1 MTSSADC
8 EGYSRRVMIITL
20 SGVWKSFG
28 ARDLFRDAN
37 LQVRARDRVALVGP
51 NGSGKTTLVE
61 MLMGLQAPDSGDIS
75 IASDVVLGYL
85 PQETDDLRGRTL
97 LEEVLSV
104 GSQVTDAGH
113 RMKVLEHEMA
123 ELPPGEERDRLVR
136 EYGAMQDRFTALGGY
151 SLEAEA
157 KKILGGLAFP
167 EADFDRRTETFSG
180 GWLMRIALAKLLL
193 SKPDLLMLDEPTNH
207 LDVESVEWLER
218 FLVAYEGAILL
229 ISHDRDF
236 MNTIATKVVEIEGAQ
251 LISYTGDYE
260 AFVHQREQVALQRE
274 AAAKHHARERAQTE
288 LFISRFRY
296 KASKARQV
304 QSRIKSLERAGR
316 VEPVAKSRRN
326 MKLSFPKPPPAS
338 RVVLELDRVS
348 FSYGDK
354 KVYEQLS
361 LAIERHHKIAIV
373 GPNGAGKS
381 TLLKLIAGVLSP
393 TAGDRRVSPKTRL
406 GYFAQH
412 QIEALDPS
420 KRIIEELQASIPR
433 DVDVKPRDLL
443 GRFLFSGDDV
453 DKPISVL
460 SGGERTRVALAKM
473 LVSPLNLLCL
483 DEPTN
488 HLDIAS
494 RDVLEDALEDY
505 EGALVLI
512 THDRHLIR
520 SVADRIVD
528 VVGGHIAEYDGDY
541 DYYLSKRHREL
552 LISAPPKTGA
562 PSDPTAAKERR
573 RQNAQARERTRTL
586 RKDIAAIE
594 KKLERTTA
602 EMSRIGEVLADPNV
616 YSTDADIGKL
626 SREYEACRRR
636 VATLEESWQESSER
650 LEALEAGA
658 EA

>member
-1 MTSSADC
+1 
-8 EGYSRRVMIITL
+8 MIITL

-28 ARDLFRDAN
+28 ARDLFRGAD
-37 LQVRARDRVALVGP
+37 LQLRARDRVALVGP

-61 MLMGLQAPDSGDIS
+61 MLMGLQAPDRGDIS
-75 IASDVVLGYL
+75 IASDVVMGYL
-85 PQETDDLRGRTL
+85 PQETDDLRGRTV

-123 ELPPGEERDRLVR
+123 DLPPGEERDKLVR

-157 KKILGGLAFP
+157 KKILGGLAFSDNDL
-167 EADFDRRTETFSG
+167 ARRTETFSG

-236 MNTIATKVVEIEGAQ
+236 MNTIATKVVEIDRQQ
-251 LISYTGDYE
+251 LITYTGDYE
-260 AFVHQREQVALQRE
+260 AFVQQREQVALQRE
-274 AAAKHHARERAQTE
+274 AAAKHQARERAQTE
-288 LFISRFRY
+288 QFISRFRY

-304 QSRIKSLERAGR
+304 QSRIKALERTEK
-316 VEPVAKSRRN
+316 VEPVARSRRN
-326 MKLSFPKPPPAS
+326 MKLTFPKPPPAS
-338 RVVLELDRVS
+338 RVVLELDGVA

-354 KVYEQLS
+354 NVYEKLS

-381 TLLKLIAGVLSP
+381 TLLKLIAGVLEP
-393 TAGDRRVSPKTRL
+393 TGGERRVSPKTRL

-433 DVDVKPRDLL
+433 DANVKPRDLL

-520 SVADRIVD
+520 SVADHIVE
-528 VVGGHIAEYDGDY
+528 VVEGTIAVYDGDY
-541 DYYLSKRHREL
+541 DYYLSKRQREL
-552 LISAPPKTGA
+552 AISPPPRTGA
-562 PSDPTAAKERR
+562 PPDATAAKERR
-573 RQNAQARERTRTL
+573 RQNAQARERTRAL
-586 RKDIAAIE
+586 RKEVATIE
-594 KKLERTTA
+594 KKLERASA
-602 EMSRIGEVLADPNV
+602 EIDRIGAILADPNV
-616 YSTDADIGKL
+616 YSTDVDITKL
-626 SREYEACRRR
+626 SREYEASRDR
-636 VATLEESWQESSER
+636 VTSLEEAWQHASEK
-650 LEALEAGA
+650 LEAVEAGA